1 MHLAQELLTNIQ
13 SRGGSRS
20 FAKETRPLKMRN
32 VVVAIRSWQWPT
44 ERITEADPLITRWE
58 VAEELSVD
66 HSTVV
71 QHLKQIGK
79 VKKLYKWMPREL
91 TRSQKNHHF
100 EVSSLT
106 LCNISCIS
114 DWESISQSDCA
125 MWRKVDFI
133 WQPATTSRV
142 VAPRSSSKT
151 PP

>member
-1 MHLAQELLTNIQ
+1 MAGHQKLTRLIE
-13 SRGGSRS
+13 SHH
-20 FAKETRPLKMRN
+20 
-32 VVVAIRSWQWPT
+32 
-44 ERITEADPLITRWE
+44 RIDPYITVRQ

-114 DWESISQSDCA
+114 D
-125 MWRKVDFI
+125 
-133 WQPATTSRV
+133 
-142 VAPRSSSKT
+142 
-151 PP
+151 